1 MKKFFLMLLAVVG
14 ISVAANAQAG
24 SCKING
30 AAYETVQ
37 AVVTRVDGNTVYF
50 TLTTEYD
57 KPVNAQV
64 TVSALTEICDR
75 QACYEGGGG
84 TAPGKGM
91 ESREYSVTFPGKVEK
106 VHSIEVTS
114 AACN

>member
-1 MKKFFLMLLAVVG
+1 MKKIFLILLAVVG

-24 SCKING
+24 SCRISG
-30 AAYETVQ
+30 TEYETVQ

-57 KPVNAQV
+57 RPVNAQV
-64 TVSALTEICDR
+64 EVYASL
-75 QACYEGGGG
+75 EGANPITKKGGG
-84 TAPGKGM
+84 TAPGNGM
-91 ESREYSVTFPGKVEK
+91 ESREYSVTFSREVKE
-106 VHSIEVTS
+106 VHSITPTS

>member
-24 SCKING
+24 SCKISG

-57 KPVNAQV
+57 RPVNAQV
-64 TVSALTEICDR
+64 KVTAFTEDCNNK
-75 QACYEGGGG
+75 ACYQGGGG

-91 ESREYSVTFPGKVEK
+91 ESREYSVTFSSEVRR
-106 VHSIEVTS
+106 VTSIEVTS

>member
-24 SCKING
+24 SCRISG
-30 AAYETVQ
+30 TEYETVQ

-57 KPVNAQV
+57 RPVNAKVQV
-64 TVSALTEICDR
+64 VVYGETCSPCTR
-75 QACYEGGGG
+75 NGGG

-91 ESREYSVTFPGKVEK
+91 ESREYSVTFPSKVEY
-106 VHSIEVTS
+106 VQSIEPTS

>member
-1 MKKFFLMLLAVVG
+1 MLLAVVG

-24 SCKING
+24 SCKISG

-37 AVVTRVDGNTVYF
+37 AVVTNVDGNTVYF

-64 TVSALTEICDR
+64 KVTVNIVEVNAANRKCSFDLVEN
-75 QACYEGGGG
+75 GGG

-91 ESREYSVTFPGKVEK
+91 ESREYSVTFPKKVEK
-106 VHSIEVTS
+106 VHRIEVTS

>member
-24 SCKING
+24 SCRISG
-30 AAYETVQ
+30 TEYETVQ
-37 AVVTRVDGNTVYF
+37 AVVTRVDGKTVYF

-57 KPVNAQV
+57 RPVNAQV
-64 TVSALTEICDR
+64 KVTAYTET
-75 QACYEGGGG
+75 CYPCTKNGGG

-91 ESREYSVTFPGKVEK
+91 ESREYSVTFSSEVIS
-106 VHSIEVTS
+106 VQNIEPTS